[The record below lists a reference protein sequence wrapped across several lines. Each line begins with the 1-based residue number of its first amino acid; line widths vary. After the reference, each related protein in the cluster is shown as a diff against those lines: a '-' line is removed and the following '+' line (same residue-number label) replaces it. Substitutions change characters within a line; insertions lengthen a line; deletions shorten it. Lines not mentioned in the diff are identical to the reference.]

1 MAANDFSEEQAI
13 ALGSI
18 LSKIPV
24 EQRSRVDMLVQ
35 AENSKTLEAIENSK
49 SDVEKHIALAVKV
62 MRFFQAE
69 NAVSG
74 GKSNKPKAISVHSEN
89 KDYSKDVANL
99 GVNRNKGLNERI
111 SNRQKD
117 HYINE
122 QATKNVHKVTAP
134 IDFDGHILNAEIK
147 GKKVVGGHSIASGN
161 IRVDKVVKAPNANG
175 VYEAK
180 ISVRD
185 PNNPGKFLSKTNN
198 NGKSTMFPDSWTSDR
213 LKVEVD
219 YAYKNRVPHSDP
231 LKASK
236 GMWQGVTKS
245 GVKVGGYVS
254 PKTTA
259 YPLM

>member
-1 MAANDFSEEQAI
+1 M
-13 ALGSI
+13 
-18 LSKIPV
+18 
-24 EQRSRVDMLVQ
+24 
-35 AENSKTLEAIENSK
+35 
-49 SDVEKHIALAVKV
+49 
-62 MRFFQAE
+62 
-69 NAVSG
+69 
-74 GKSNKPKAISVHSEN
+74 
-89 KDYSKDVANL
+89 
-99 GVNRNKGLNERI
+99 
-111 SNRQKD
+111 
-117 HYINE
+117 
-122 QATKNVHKVTAP
+122 P

-147 GKKVVGGHSIASGN
+147 GNKVVGGHSIANGN

-213 LKVEVD
+213 IKVEVD

-245 GVKVGGYVS
+245 GVKVEGYVS
-254 PKTTA
+254 PKTTV